1 MTQQYNNTQTNMEFP
16 LGPWMVIKEFMIPT
30 IPTRHRQM
38 MKSTLDRIG
47 RNKDWYTEL
56 LEYQAMGVAFWS
68 VDGRDVIHDHAN
80 GRYPDLLEAVMD
92 LMVGEIEDRY
102 TDMSTLMTTLDLDE
116 EDDKSL
122 CNKLFNLWPDQPE
135 MIEMFKDNHGVIQN
149 QIVTDFNR
157 LMMVYKRLYC
167 SEIMSNH
174 MRQFGLDDERDDT
187 ELYDEVSI
195 VMPKCCPL
203 WYEYARIC
211 KNMC

>member
-1 MTQQYNNTQTNMEFP
+1 MEFP

-92 LMVGEIEDRY
+92 LMVVPTEERCP
-102 TDMSTLMTTLDLDE
+102 DMSTLMTTLDLDYD
-116 EDDKSL
+116 DDKSL
-122 CNKLFNLWPDQPE
+122 CNKLLNLYPDQPE
-135 MIEMFKDNHGVIQN
+135 MMELFNDNHGVIQN
-149 QIVTDFNR
+149 QINADFNR
-157 LMMVYKRLYC
+157 LMKVYKRLYC
-167 SEIMSNH
+167 SEIVSNI
-174 MRQFGLDDERDDT
+174 MPDDDRDDT